1 MHKFQLSWKNVLK
14 GDEEMKKFKY
24 YLALVALCLGLVGC
38 GNNANVPDDN
48 SNGNANG
55 NTNDSMTDNGNTGNG
70 NTGNTGNGN
79 TGNMYTR
86 DMAEESALG
95 IIDGRVDNYTER
107 FDDDEPHHLFEI
119 VNDNDERY
127 EVRVNR
133 DTGEVIDHRRMTD
146 NNN

>member
-1 MHKFQLSWKNVLK
+1 
-14 GDEEMKKFKY
+14 MKKFKY

-48 SNGNANG
+48 NNGNANG
-55 NTNDSMTDNGNTGNG
+55 NTNDSMTDNGTNGG

-127 EVRVNR
+127 EVRVHR

-146 NNN
+146 ND

>member
-1 MHKFQLSWKNVLK
+1 LHKFQLSWKNELK

-38 GNNANVPDDN
+38 GNNANVPYDN
-48 SNGNANG
+48 NNGNANG
-55 NTNDSMTDNGNTGNG
+55 NTNDSMTDNGTN
-70 NTGNTGNGN
+70 GNTGNGN

-95 IIDGRVDNYTER
+95 IIDGRVANYTER

-127 EVRVNR
+127 EVRVHR

-146 NNN
+146 ND